1 MGTGDALG
9 MEGAHTQASGMGGM
23 RAAGDLVA
31 RMQMSKRMRLKEA
44 KEYVAGK
51 LGCSTRDLSD
61 PVAMEL
67 IRKENGLGLV
77 AMTSSTQA
85 GEPGMMEAKF
95 NISEKLDV
103 HINCVE
109 QFKERT
115 STYVQT

>member
-51 LGCSTRDLSD
+51 LGCGTRDLSD

-77 AMTSSTQA
+77 AATSSTQP

-95 NISEKLDV
+95 NIAEKLGV

-109 QFKERT
+109 RFKERT
-115 STYVQT
+115 AH

>member
-1 MGTGDALG
+1 
-9 MEGAHTQASGMGGM
+9 MEGAHAQASGMGGM

-44 KEYVAGK
+44 KAYVAGK

-95 NISEKLDV
+95 NIAEKLDV

-115 STYVQT
+115 SRFTQG

>member
-1 MGTGDALG
+1 
-9 MEGAHTQASGMGGM
+9 MEGAHAQAAGMGGM

-31 RMQMSKRMRLKEA
+31 RMQMTRRMRLKEA

-51 LGCSTRDLSD
+51 LGCSIRDLSD

-77 AMTSSTQA
+77 AMTSSTQP

-95 NISEKLDV
+95 NIAEKLDV

-115 STYVQT
+115 SRFTQV

>member
-1 MGTGDALG
+1 
-9 MEGAHTQASGMGGM
+9 MEGAHAQASGMGGM
-23 RAAGDLVA
+23 RTAGDLVA
-31 RMQMSKRMRLKEA
+31 RVQMSKRLRLKEA

-77 AMTSSTQA
+77 AMTSSTQP

-95 NISEKLDV
+95 NIAEKLDV

-115 STYVQT
+115 SKFAQA

>member
-1 MGTGDALG
+1 
-9 MEGAHTQASGMGGM
+9 MEGAHAQAAGMGGM

-31 RMQMSKRMRLKEA
+31 RMQMTRRMRLKEA

-77 AMTSSTQA
+77 AMTSSTQP

-95 NISEKLDV
+95 NIAEKLDV

-115 STYVQT
+115 TNYVHS